1 MPNSIYQQLNNN
13 NNNNIFQNPT
23 NLINKFNE
31 FKNTLQGDPKQMVMQ
46 LLQTGRMSQSDFN
59 NLRQMA
65 QQFQQILPKN

>member
-1 MPNSIYQQLNNN
+1 MPNSIYQQLNN